1 MKGGQDTRDWK
12 REDGNTDREKRQK
25 SEPERSEVYIQMN
38 VRENTFPLFFDG
50 LGFRHGE
57 TLHGLVLLSGHVL
70 LVGRRSSF
78 AVGVR
83 VDQHAAVEG
92 VAVSAGR
99 IAVAMID

>member
-1 MKGGQDTRDWK
+1 MK
-12 REDGNTDREKRQK
+12 
-25 SEPERSEVYIQMN
+25 
-38 VRENTFPLFFDG
+38 VRENTFPLFFDR

-57 TLHGLVLLSGHVL
+57 ALHGLVLLPGHVL
-70 LVGRRSSF
+70 LLGRWPSF

>member
-12 REDGNTDREKRQK
+12 RENGNTEKESK
-25 SEPERSEVYIQMN
+25 TSHRSEVCIQKN

-50 LGFRHGE
+50 LGFRNGE
-57 TLHGLVLLSGHVL
+57 TLHGLVLLPGHIL
-70 LVGRRSSF
+70 LLGRWPRF
-78 AVGVR
+78 PVGVR